1 MTTEQTDTLRERI
14 LRELEGYEPR
24 VHDVLITYIVD
35 EYTGDA
41 STVVDLTLDDPPEGS
56 ETWQLDR
63 LHEFSLAIERIV
75 ATEDLPSAVVNVTP
89 VSPEEFEDEPTG
101 T

>member
-14 LRELEGYEPR
+14 LRELEGYEPH
-24 VHDVLITYIVD
+24 VHDVWITYNVD

-41 STVVDLTLDDPPEGS
+41 STVVDLTLDDPPQGS
-56 ETWQLDR
+56 ETWDLDQLHA
-63 LHEFSLAIERIV
+63 LSFAVERIIAV
-75 ATEDLPSAVVNVTP
+75 EDLPSAVINVTP
-89 VSPEEFEDEPTG
+89 LSPEEFEDEPTG